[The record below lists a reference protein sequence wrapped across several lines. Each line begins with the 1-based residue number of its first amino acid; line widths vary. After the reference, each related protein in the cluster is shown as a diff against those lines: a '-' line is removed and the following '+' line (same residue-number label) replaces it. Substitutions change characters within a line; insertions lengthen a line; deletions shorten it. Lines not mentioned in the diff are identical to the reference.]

1 MKVSRL
7 FLVAC
12 LFLGASLATGQDVI
26 RLRFEVVKD
35 GTTVAKPEIAIA
47 AGATGS
53 MKLDAVGDIAF
64 TPTLRGSESVDIAFH
79 VTSAGKEFQ
88 PRLVITHDEPGSLSW
103 TSPGPH
109 AFKLSVSWVR

>member
-1 MKVSRL
+1 MTFSRL
-7 FLVAC
+7 LVVAC
-12 LFLGASLATGQDVI
+12 LFLGASVANGQEPI

-35 GTTVAKPEIAIA
+35 GATVAQPEVAVA

-64 TPTLRGSESVDIAFH
+64 TPTLRGSDSVDIAFH

-88 PRLVITHDEPGSLSW
+88 PRLVITHDEPGAVSW

-109 AFKLSVSWVR
+109 TFKVSVSWVR